1 MCALI
6 LRYLVIWKLSFD
18 SRCITLFSGYFM
30 VFKKSATEAL
40 ANTDYLVQQAAELQR
55 QFAESKKLLAAKDK
69 MGSKVLD
76 NN

>member
-1 MCALI
+1 
-6 LRYLVIWKLSFD
+6 
-18 SRCITLFSGYFM
+18 M